1 MRIPGAMNINTNI
14 SLGGTIPVA
23 PNVGG
28 SNAAEAAEWV
38 RKPEG
43 LSVTESKFGE
53 VSSVTDEIERDLDR
67 NDNLGKLFQKAF
79 SMMPPP
85 LPAAIAEG

>member
-1 MRIPGAMNINTNI
+1 MNINTNI
-14 SLGGTIPVA
+14 SLGGSIPVS

-28 SNAAEAAEWV
+28 ANVGEAAELV

-67 NDNLGKLFQKAF
+67 NDNLGKLFQQAF
-79 SMMPPP
+79 SLTPPH